1 MSGISPSP
9 ATMRISKIDLD
20 AMDGFRFI
28 LLLGLEDELLED
40 GVITS
45 DNAEDK
51 KG

>member
-1 MSGISPSP
+1 MPGVGPSP
-9 ATMRISKIDLD
+9 ATMRICEIDLD

-28 LLLGLEDELLED
+28 LLLGLKDELLED
-40 GVITS
+40 GVVAS